1 MLLPYCFLGFGCLG
15 LAFSLLTL
23 EIISSLPPPPVLHFL
38 ALSTL
43 EVNRGDR
50 NFQPFSAWCFE
61 ASWAGSGS
69 AVRRGCRSSPAATW
83 PSSEPWPPSPSA
95 RRKSF
100 HGKTLEMRARFGVAG
115 LPPLTLAKR
124 QRELE
129 RARVNIDAPG
139 SVIHPS
145 ILPSIQPTCDLSI
158 CPSTISI

>member
-1 MLLPYCFLGFGCLG
+1 MHIPYACLVLPLSGM
-15 LAFSLLTL
+15 
-23 EIISSLPPPPVLHFL
+23 E
-38 ALSTL
+38 AL
-43 EVNRGDR
+43 
-50 NFQPFSAWCFE
+50 Q
-61 ASWAGSGS
+61 ASC
-69 AVRRGCRSSPAATW
+69 AVRRACRSSPAATW

-100 HGKTLEMRARFGVAG
+100 HGKTLEIRARFGVAG

-158 CPSTISI
+158 CPSTISICFYGSVYPSKFLSIWLPAYLLTYLCLHNIFLSI